1 MCLNSG
7 DRTLDA
13 LCFFTA
19 RSQLKSNK
27 QKPLSTFAQPK
38 KTQSATV
45 FVLDRMLKGLLSE
58 TLEMWALIKHLLLSL
73 WLCGRDRSK
82 ENHAF
87 VRRKQFENSQT
98 FPNHEDQTLHTLDVR
113 VCRWVEG
120 MQDELGRDVST
131 LMLQHGSQRKN
142 QALASLWQISMRVN
156 QMAL

>member
-13 LCFFTA
+13 LCLFTA

-58 TLEMWALIKHLLLSL
+58 TLEMWALIKHLLPSP
-73 WLCGRDRSK
+73 WLCGRNRSK
-82 ENHAF
+82 ANCAF
-87 VRRKQFENSQT
+87 VRRKQSENSQT
-98 FPNHEDQTLHTLDVR
+98 FPNHEDQTLDTLDHAWMGGCVDGWR
-113 VCRWVEG
+113 GCRMRWGE
-120 MQDELGRDVST
+120 T
-131 LMLQHGSQRKN
+131 
-142 QALASLWQISMRVN
+142 SLLLCSNTAPKERTR
-156 QMAL
+156 LLLPCGKYP